1 MRVVVL
7 YESRTGNTR
16 KAAELIGGAA
26 LARGHEVSVRP
37 VERIDYKELALADAV
52 FVGTWCDGA
61 ILFGHRPGSARK
73 LRNLPVLDRK
83 TAGAFLT
90 YAIHSGSALRK
101 LGELLED
108 RGAEV
113 VAGRAYRRDR
123 LEPGAA
129 VDSLVEAVLSG
140 VPAAGSPP
148 AVARP

>member
-16 KAAELIGGAA
+16 KAGELIGGAA
-26 LARGHEVSVRP
+26 LARGHEVAVRP
-37 VERIDYKELALADAV
+37 VERIDFKELALSDAV

-73 LRNLPVLDRK
+73 LWNLPVLDRK
-83 TAGAFLT
+83 PAGVFLT

-101 LGELLED
+101 LAELLEAK
-108 RGAEV
+108 GAEV

-123 LEPGAA
+123 LEPGPAI
-129 VDSLVEAVLSG
+129 DSLVDAVLSG
-140 VPAAGSPP
+140 VPAAGES
-148 AVARP
+148 AAARP